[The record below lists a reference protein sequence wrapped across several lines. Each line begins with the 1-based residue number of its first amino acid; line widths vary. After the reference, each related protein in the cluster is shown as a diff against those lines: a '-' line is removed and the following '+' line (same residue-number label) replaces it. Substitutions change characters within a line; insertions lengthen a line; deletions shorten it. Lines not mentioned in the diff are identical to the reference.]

1 MNPRK
6 LGEVRAYMY
15 VAVAAVVLLAFFW
28 KYLAHRLVY

>member
-15 VAVAAVVLLAFFW
+15 AAVAAIILLALLW
-28 KYLAHRLVY
+28 KYFVRHP